1 MLLYLS
7 TSTAVLTER
16 ARKQGPSVMEV
27 AGTRAPLDM
36 VGENGGSPDPATR
49 GLHLRNGQLACCGA
63 EEPSTDP
70 EWDRR
75 DRLSGSDGD
84 ADVEDADGRLRASE
98 LPHRSSS
105 RRRRRPRLVQQDT
118 TESEDDSSRNR
129 HRQQHCNVQLSPQ
142 RMSRAITEE
151 SVSQIRPLLLSG
163 AGLRPS
169 GVGVSLGPELR
180 TPGLHCPHGPRDNVS
195 CLFVTSIVF
204 IPLGLLLIL
213 CLLQRKEA

>member
-7 TSTAVLTER
+7 PSTAVLTER
-16 ARKQGPSVMEV
+16 ARKQGPPAMEV
-27 AGTRAPLDM
+27 AGTR
-36 VGENGGSPDPATR
+36 
-49 GLHLRNGQLACCGA
+49 
-63 EEPSTDP
+63 EPTTDP
-70 EWDRR
+70 EWDPR

-98 LPHRSSS
+98 LPHRCSS

-118 TESEDDSSRNR
+118 TESEDDSTRNR
-129 HRQQHCNVQLSPQ
+129 HGQHHCNVPLSPQ
-142 RMSRAITEE
+142 HTSQAITEE
-151 SVSQIRPLLLSG
+151 SVSQIRPLVLST

-169 GVGVSLGPELR
+169 GVGVSLGPEIQ
-180 TPGLHCPHGPRDNVS
+180 TPALHCPMAPRDNVS

-204 IPLGLLLIL
+204 IPLGLLLLL